1 MLIDQK
7 FDILKMNTVPLKK
20 TKHLVFHVMLV
31 FRGVTQMK
39 GDLLMTPSKVSYYS
53 NNTLNNW
60 RMDTKILPK
69 SKEYAFSNAPFLD
82 VHVTSDKN
90 ETPIAYSYDSIL
102 PRKLTCPLKGDY
114 FNFTSSNEE
123 LRNSTRQAMGN
134 RTLESQERKEGHGQQ
149 KWFSMVNLGENTTN
163 YSYFELF
170 RLDYRID

>member
-114 FNFTSSNEE
+114 FNFNRKYIFQRRTQKLDSSSNGK
-123 LRNSTRQAMGN
+123 SDIGVA
-134 RTLESQERKEGHGQQ
+134 RKKRGPWPT
-149 KWFSMVNLGENTTN
+149 KMVFYGKFGGKHHQL
-163 YSYFELF
+163 
-170 RLDYRID
+170 